1 MNAKPRIRN
10 GLFRKALILEAPD
23 PSLDGLLA
31 QMGIEVNRYD
41 RALSEEELVETIA
54 EGGHDLIFKR
64 SRTPIT
70 RAVVEAGS
78 SLAAIMLCCIGD
90 DSVDKQAT
98 ADHGVLVVNDPV
110 SNGRSVVEMVL
121 GEAVCCARRLI
132 PAHLETSN
140 HYFSKSNADRYELM
154 GRVMGVFGLGNIG
167 KQVAQTAQAFGMEV
181 VFYDTREVAV
191 EVGLAM
197 GWRAV
202 NSLQDLFAASNVVTV
217 HISAEDHEGQS
228 NENIISFDDFVAF
241 KAASKD
247 GPRIFINAGRGF
259 VHSSEDLL
267 RAVNEGYVQSAFVD
281 VFPEEPKSKSD
292 VWQNPYAGCENIF
305 TTPHIGAA
313 TQEAQPRIAR
323 QIAKTTQLLNYRG
336 TLRDCVYRPGRA
348 LSIDPTPGDPILA
361 VVHSTARGTKKAV
374 DDAVFHAGASNVQST
389 HRDFNRYGIAYDL
402 VLLDAPLSEEQVH
415 QLIDRA
421 VELTGDPC

>member
-121 GEAVCCARRLI
+121 GEAV
-132 PAHLETSN
+132 
-140 HYFSKSNADRYELM
+140 
-154 GRVMGVFGLGNIG
+154 
-167 KQVAQTAQAFGMEV
+167 
-181 VFYDTREVAV
+181 
-191 EVGLAM
+191 
-197 GWRAV
+197 
-202 NSLQDLFAASNVVTV
+202 
-217 HISAEDHEGQS
+217 
-228 NENIISFDDFVAF
+228 
-241 KAASKD
+241 
-247 GPRIFINAGRGF
+247 
-259 VHSSEDLL
+259 
-267 RAVNEGYVQSAFVD
+267 
-281 VFPEEPKSKSD
+281 
-292 VWQNPYAGCENIF
+292 
-305 TTPHIGAA
+305 
-313 TQEAQPRIAR
+313 
-323 QIAKTTQLLNYRG
+323 
-336 TLRDCVYRPGRA
+336 
-348 LSIDPTPGDPILA
+348 
-361 VVHSTARGTKKAV
+361 
-374 DDAVFHAGASNVQST
+374 
-389 HRDFNRYGIAYDL
+389 
-402 VLLDAPLSEEQVH
+402 
-415 QLIDRA
+415 
-421 VELTGDPC
+421 